1 MSKSRSSSI
10 YILTGALIIV
20 GILIFAFRERLLSYL
35 SARVFGAAVDSSET
49 VLNVSEAGN
58 LDIKILNNQTFNNLS
73 DHVLYFDFDKVGK
86 PVLNQAARPNLQ
98 APLWPAVYLGNSH
111 PFPVKEKKENET
123 F

>member
-73 DHVLYFDFDKVGK
+73 NHVLYFDFDKVGK
-86 PVLNQAARPNLQ
+86 PVLNRAANPNLQ
-98 APLWPAVYLGNSH
+98 APRWPAVYLGNSH
-111 PFPVKEKKENET
+111 LFPVKEKKEN
-123 F
+123 